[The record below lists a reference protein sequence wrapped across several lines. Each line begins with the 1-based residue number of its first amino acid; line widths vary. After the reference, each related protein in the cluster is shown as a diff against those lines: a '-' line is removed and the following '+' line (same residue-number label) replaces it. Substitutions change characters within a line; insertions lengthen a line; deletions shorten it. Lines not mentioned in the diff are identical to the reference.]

1 MVDYRKV
8 TVPHFDPS
16 RDPGS
21 RVESGKDA
29 VPW

>member
-8 TVPHFDPS
+8 TVPHFYPPRDPS
-16 RDPGS
+16 S
-21 RVESGKDA
+21 RVEPGKDA